1 MILNFFLSLFLA
13 NGWQPCLIVSG
24 FAFVQEKLHWV
35 RTGRPASRTLSFRPV
50 QIYSHRGL
58 AAATGH
64 GNSVIKLVLCVL
76 KAQNPEA
83 LKLPDQNVFG
93 FLDDIIIKMEIVFAG
108 KYLCS
113 FINESSRSSFVI
125 SHTFWYLLIH

>member
-1 MILNFFLSLFLA
+1 M
-13 NGWQPCLIVSG
+13 
-24 FAFVQEKLHWV
+24 
-35 RTGRPASRTLSFRPV
+35 

-93 FLDDIIIKMEIVFAG
+93 FLHDIIIKMEIVFAG

-113 FINESSRSSFVI
+113 LINESDRSSFVI
-125 SHTFWYLLIH
+125 SHAFWYLLIY